1 MPGPDP
7 LDPHPVPGQ
16 PRIGFLKAI
25 VRQPNIEIGDFTYY
39 DDPDGPEHFVSRC
52 VRHHYDFIGDRLIV
66 GKFCA
71 IATGAT
77 FIMNGA
83 NHAMTG
89 FSTFPFN
96 IFGGGWER
104 GFDFETIRAGLRGD
118 TVVGN
123 DVWIG
128 QDATI
133 LPGTRIGDGAIVA
146 AKAVVGGTVPAYAVV
161 AGNPARVRRIRF
173 PDPVVA
179 ALLSIRWWDWNAEK
193 ITRHLDAIRSAD
205 LSALKNAA

>member
-193 ITRHLDAIRSAD
+193 ITRHLDAIRGAD